1 MEKKEVEKDIF
12 WADQFAKSL
21 IERKKFHYL
30 DKEIHDRKEF
40 IVKTSASISGVLH
53 IGRLSDSIRGS
64 SVFRALK
71 EQGAK
76 AKLIWVAE
84 DMDPL
89 RKIPEGVPKSY
100 EQHIGMPVTDIP
112 DPDGCH
118 KTYAEHH
125 VEEYLKVLDKFVD
138 EPMEKFSMRQEYK
151 KGSFK
156 PFIKKL
162 FEKREELVEIQNK
175 YRTKPLKEPWSPWTP
190 ICDNC
195 GKIVTTQ
202 IKAIEKDKVKY
213 VCKDYYFEES
223 TATGCGF
230 EGENNPLEG
239 KGKLLWKSEWATE
252 WAHWKVSAEGA
263 GKEYQVPNSAWW
275 VNAEIS
281 EKILDYPAPEP
292 IFYEHLMIEGVKMS
306 ASLGNVVYPKDWLY
320 VASPQLLRFLYN
332 KRLMV
337 TRSFSWKDLL
347 QLYDE
352 YDWAG
357 KVYFGLE
364 KEENEKE
371 SIHLKRLYEMS
382 NFKEIEKPLAMSFSH
397 ATVIAQLF
405 HDKDDIVFSLEKT
418 GHYDKKHEKE
428 IFERLEKANKWLT
441 KYAPEE
447 MKFSLQK
454 EIPAGVELSEKQKK
468 AVRIL
473 VKEVKEKNWT
483 EKTLHK
489 EIYEIAKGLEI
500 EPKELFV
507 AGYRILLNRNRGP
520 KLAHFILAS
529 GDKAIKLLEKV

>member
-1 MEKKEVEKDIF
+1 MEKKEVEKEIF
-12 WADQFAKSL
+12 WADQFAKNL
-21 IERKKFHYL
+21 LERKKFHYL
-30 DKEIHDRKEF
+30 DKEIHERKEF

-71 EQGAK
+71 EQGSK

-89 RKIPEGVPKSY
+89 RKIPEGVPKNY
-100 EQHIGMPVTDIP
+100 EQYIGMPVTDIP
-112 DPDGCH
+112 DPGGCH

-138 EPMEKFSMRQEYK
+138 EPMEKFFMRQEYK

-162 FEKREELVEIQNK
+162 FENRDLLIDIQNK

-190 ICDNC
+190 ICENC

-202 IKAIEKDKVKY
+202 VEGIEKDKIKY
-213 VCKDYYFEES
+213 VCKDYYFENS

-239 KGKLLWKSEWATE
+239 KGKLLWKSEWAAE
-252 WAHWKVSAEGA
+252 WAHWKVSVEGA
-263 GKEYQVPNSAWW
+263 GKEYHVPNSAWW
-275 VNAEIS
+275 VNAEIC
-281 EKILDYPAPEP
+281 EKILDYPSPEP

-306 ASLGNVVYPKDWLY
+306 ASLGNVVYPKDWLKI
-320 VASPQLLRFLYN
+320 ASPQLMRFLYN

-337 TRSFSWKDLL
+337 TRSFSWRDLP

-352 YDWAG
+352 YDKAG
-357 KVYFGLE
+357 KIYFDME

-371 SIHLKRLYEMS
+371 KMHLKRLYEMS
-382 NFKEIEKPLAMSFSH
+382 NFKDIEKPLEMSFSH
-397 ATVIAQLF
+397 AAMIAQLF
-405 HDKDDIVFSLEKT
+405 DDKHETILSLEKT
-418 GHYDKKHEKE
+418 GHYDKKQDKE
-428 IFERLEKANKWLT
+428 IFERIEKAKNWLN

-447 MKFSLQK
+447 SKFVLQK
-454 EIPAGVELSEKQKK
+454 ELPRDLKLSEKQKHAIK
-468 AVRIL
+468 ML
-473 VKEVKEKNWT
+473 VKELNEKSWKEV
-483 EKTLHK
+483 ELHK
-489 EIYEIAKGLEI
+489 SFYEISKEAGI
-500 EPKELFV
+500 EPRELFV
-507 AGYRILLNRNRGP
+507 AGYRILLNKDRGP
-520 KLAHFILAS
+520 KLAHFILAL
-529 GDKAIKLLEKV
+529 GNRAIKMLEQV